1 MLITAGGFAYYHFVY
16 LPRHEVPLGAA
27 YVLPDSVQV
36 LDSPAE
42 VHIVVGELKKND
54 RVDVLGRTRNWTRV
68 RFANGR
74 RGWVESKALLDAEIY
89 DAGKRVLGQLA
100 GLPAQA
106 VGHTTSAA
114 SFHTDPSRD
123 APELARVDEKQRL
136 EIFGRRMVDRP
147 TRPDQQGSSTV
158 VQDAWYVVRADSQA
172 GWILGRLVALDV
184 PQALSVYA
192 QDVNVVAWLV
202 LDTVEDEGRKEPQY
216 LVADRIGT
224 QDFDFTHIR
233 VFTWWV
239 KRQKYATAYVESNLN
254 GYFPIRV
261 VRMNDIPY
269 FRLRMT
275 DENGK
280 KIQKVYELSGT
291 MTRPLG
297 MVEGWETNAMPT
309 IPLPKRRRRR

>member
-1 MLITAGGFAYYHFVY
+1 
-16 LPRHEVPLGAA
+16 
-27 YVLPDSVQV
+27 
-36 LDSPAE
+36 
-42 VHIVVGELKKND
+42 
-54 RVDVLGRTRNWTRV
+54 
-68 RFANGR
+68 
-74 RGWVESKALLDAEIY
+74 VEAKALLDAEIY
-89 DAGKRVLGQLA
+89 EAGERVLGQLA
-100 GLPAQA
+100 GLPVQA
-106 VGHTTSAA
+106 VGHPTSAG
-114 SFHTDPSRD
+114 SLHSDPSRD

-147 TRPDQQGSSTV
+147 TRPDQQGSSAV
-158 VQDAWYVVRADSQA
+158 VQEAWYVVRADSQA

-202 LDTVEDEGRKEPQY
+202 LDTVEDEARKVPQY

-233 VFTWWV
+233 VFTWWI
-239 KRQKYATAYVESNLN
+239 KKQKYATAYVESNLN
-254 GYFPIRV
+254 GYFPIRM

-269 FRLRMT
+269 FRLRLT
-275 DENGK
+275 DENGR

-297 MVEGWETNAMPT
+297 IVEGWETNAMPT